1 MHPTHRSDARSWI
14 LAAGLVG
21 MGLWA
26 LRPAAAAVYQLNPP
40 HTYPQFEIRHLVFS
54 LIHGQ
59 FNRTR
64 GYLSMDRAKGEA
76 SAYVKIWVRSL
87 DTGYVPR
94 DRDLMAPAFFDAA
107 RYPYIYFHST
117 GVRFEGRHRAIL
129 KGNLTMRGVT
139 HPIAL
144 QVTRIHCAVSPLNQK
159 RVCGF
164 DAQGSLERSW
174 FGIDGF
180 LPVLPDHVRLII
192 NSDAVIVP
200 HPSPAVL
207 KLLH

>member
-1 MHPTHRSDARSWI
+1 MLKPDLRFWI
-14 LAAGLVG
+14 PMVCLIGAGLACPRPSLAAIY
-21 MGLWA
+21 
-26 LRPAAAAVYQLNPP
+26 RLNPP

-59 FNRTR
+59 FNHTR
-64 GYLSMDRAKGEA
+64 GYLSLNRAKGRA
-76 SAYVKIWVRSL
+76 SVFAKIQVRSL
-87 DTGYVPR
+87 DTGYPPR
-94 DRDLMAPAFFDAA
+94 NRDLMAPAFFDAA
-107 RYPYIYFHST
+107 RYPYLYFHST

-129 KGNLTMRGVT
+129 NGNLTMRGVT
-139 HPIAL
+139 HPIVL
-144 QVTRIHCAVSPLNQK
+144 KVTRIHCAISPLDQK

-180 LPVLPDHVRLII
+180 LPVLPDHVRLIL
-192 NSDAVIVP
+192 NADAVIVK

-207 KLLH
+207 KALR

>member
-1 MHPTHRSDARSWI
+1 MHNRSN
-14 LAAGLVG
+14 L
-21 MGLWA
+21 GLWIPTVFLIGA
-26 LRPAAAAVYQLNPP
+26 GILSPHPSDAAVYRLNPP

-59 FNRTR
+59 FNHTR
-64 GYLSMDRAKGEA
+64 GYLSLNRAKGRA
-76 SAYVKIWVRSL
+76 SVFAKIWVRSL
-87 DTGYVPR
+87 DTGYPPR

-107 RYPYIYFHST
+107 RYPYLYFHST
-117 GVRFEGRHRAIL
+117 GVRFEGRHRAML

-139 HPIAL
+139 HPVVL
-144 QVTRIHCAVSPLNQK
+144 QVTRIHCAISPLNQK

-180 LPVLPDHVRLII
+180 LPVLPDHVRLIL
-192 NSDAVIVP
+192 NADAVIVK

-207 KLLH
+207 KALH